1 MEWGIATI
9 AEAFVQY
16 NMKREEREIA
26 GGVEADDLPCSC
38 NAERLLCLVY
48 LVSLVLLIEFSVRS
62 TKQTR

>member
-26 GGVEADDLPCSC
+26 GGGGG
-38 NAERLLCLVY
+38 
-48 LVSLVLLIEFSVRS
+48 
-62 TKQTR
+62 